1 MKKLS
6 QAEIYKKNIFLR
18 VDLNVPMNNGKIRDE
33 SKITSV
39 LPTIKHLLR
48 NNNRIIICSHLGRP
62 KGSYSKDLSLAPIA
76 SRLSKFLENIEIK
89 MIDFPFDNFTKDRL
103 KSSNIYML
111 ENIRFDNREELNSED
126 LSNELSKFSDI
137 YINDAFASSHRK
149 HASTYGITKFLPS
162 YAGFL
167 VEKEINSLNELF
179 SSKYSKKLAIV
190 GGAKVSD
197 KIKLISNLSKKLD
210 FVLIGGGMIS
220 AFVQKNHPEY

>member
-18 VDLNVPMNNGKIRDE
+18 VDLNVPMSNGKIRDE

-126 LSNELSKFSDI
+126 LSNKIALLS
-137 YINDAFASSHRK
+137 
-149 HASTYGITKFLPS
+149 
-162 YAGFL
+162 
-167 VEKEINSLNELF
+167 
-179 SSKYSKKLAIV
+179 
-190 GGAKVSD
+190 
-197 KIKLISNLSKKLD
+197 
-210 FVLIGGGMIS
+210 
-220 AFVQKNHPEY
+220 

>member
-18 VDLNVPMNNGKIRDE
+18 VDLNVPMSNGKIRDE

-149 HASTYGITKFLPS
+149 HASTY
-162 YAGFL
+162 
-167 VEKEINSLNELF
+167 
-179 SSKYSKKLAIV
+179 
-190 GGAKVSD
+190 
-197 KIKLISNLSKKLD
+197 
-210 FVLIGGGMIS
+210 
-220 AFVQKNHPEY
+220 